1 MEFSSND
8 FLICSSA
15 NLINDYTQDSMH
27 LCSFESLKGSSTQL
41 SFNTRVCVCSCIC
54 VPVTG
59 VLPPPIPL

>member
-41 SFNTRVCVCSCIC
+41 SFNTRVCVC
-54 VPVTG
+54 VRVF
-59 VLPPPIPL
+59 VYL